1 VNVRQLL
8 VGAEI
13 LAINQ
18 RHLADDLYQV
28 GFSDLAQ
35 LGNGSQAG
43 FAIEDVE
50 LDLDQLMI
58 AEGAFQFGEDTFSQT
73 VVSHSQN
80 RFQMVADRFEL
91 FLLLLSERHNL
102 TPASD
107 LVKKR
112 RPVYPSESGTAHLI
126 TTRFIFQRWPVARSK
141 TSQNWLREH
150 FNDPYVKMAQKD
162 GYRSRASYKLLEIQE
177 KDRLIRPGMTVIDL
191 GAAPGGWSQV
201 TSRLIGGQGRLI
213 ASDILEMDSIPDVT
227 FIQGDFTEDAVLAQ
241 ILEAVGNT
249 QVDLVISDMAPNMSG
264 LAAVDMPRA
273 MFLSE
278 LALDLAGR
286 VLRPGGDFLI
296 KVFQG
301 EGFDEYHK
309 GIRKLFDKV
318 QMRKPLSSRDRS
330 REQYLLARGFRGI
343 EGAASDER
351 L

>member
-1 VNVRQLL
+1 MRC
-8 VGAEI
+8 
-13 LAINQ
+13 
-18 RHLADDLYQV
+18 
-28 GFSDLAQ
+28 
-35 LGNGSQAG
+35 
-43 FAIEDVE
+43 
-50 LDLDQLMI
+50 
-58 AEGAFQFGEDTFSQT
+58 
-73 VVSHSQN
+73 
-80 RFQMVADRFEL
+80 
-91 FLLLLSERHNL
+91 
-102 TPASD
+102 
-107 LVKKR
+107 
-112 RPVYPSESGTAHLI
+112 
-126 TTRFIFQRWPVARSK
+126 PVARSK
-141 TSQNWLREH
+141 TSHNWLKEH
-150 FNDPYVKMAQKD
+150 FDDKYVKMAQKD

-177 KDRLIRPGMTVIDL
+177 KDKIIRPGMTVIDL

-264 LAAVDMPRA
+264 LSAVDMPRA
-273 MFLSE
+273 MFLCE

-301 EGFDEYHK
+301 EGFDVYHK
-309 GIRKLFDKV
+309 DIRKLFDKV

-330 REQYLLARGFRGI
+330 REQYLLGRGFKGI